1 MARAAAAARRDAQ
14 AGERVSRDTSAT
26 RRAEPERWIDEGP
39 VRGAAAAAVSRAT
52 SPKSPPEAARRV
64 ASASLPDD
72 VVSELV
78 AAAGQRRAAPL
89 AQRLDAARRAFTRER
104 YPEAR
109 RLLAPLAREAPR
121 AAAVR
126 ELLGLT
132 NYRLER
138 WRPAA
143 VELEAFRALSGSV
156 DQHPVLAD
164 CYRALKRYT
173 EVDALWREL
182 GQVSPSAE
190 LVAEGRIVAAGA
202 LADQGDLGR
211 AIALLEAGDKPVK
224 RAKPHHLRLWYSL
237 ADLHDRAGDSP
248 RARSLFARV
257 AAVDPEFADVQQ
269 RLAALGR

>member
-1 MARAAAAARRDAQ
+1 M
-14 AGERVSRDTSAT
+14 
-26 RRAEPERWIDEGP
+26 
-39 VRGAAAAAVSRAT
+39 RGAATAAVSRA
-52 SPKSPPEAARRV
+52 
-64 ASASLPDD
+64 ASAVKPPASGRRSASSSLPDE
-72 VVSELV
+72 VVGELV
-78 AAAGQRRAAPL
+78 AAAGQRRAQPL
-89 AQRLDAARRAFTRER
+89 AQRLDSARRAFSRER

-109 RLLAPLAREAPR
+109 RLLVPLAREAPG

-138 WRPAA
+138 WRQAA

-164 CYRALKRYT
+164 SYRALKRYS

-182 GQVSPSAE
+182 GQASPSAE

-202 LADQGDLGR
+202 LADQGELGR
-211 AIALLEAGDKPVK
+211 AIALLEAGEKPVK
-224 RAKPHHLRLWYSL
+224 RAKPHHLRLWYAL
-237 ADLHDRAGDSP
+237 ADLYDRAGDSP
-248 RARSLFARV
+248 RARSLFGRV
-257 AAVDPEFADVQQ
+257 ASADPEFADVRQ